1 MFVVDATA
9 VVPAPPERVF
19 ALVGSLAAASRWCGG
34 VCAARRPGRPRDPRG
49 TAGDSAVLVYTALG
63 QRFHV
68 VTRVVARVAPAAVTY
83 AGTAERCFDLTIRLT
98 LEPADGGTQ
107 LGYRTEL
114 SVHAPG
120 PLADHRAALCR
131 LFAQRVPRDLDRLA
145 SLVARAS
152 PGMPSDAAGTAAVSQ
167 AARAIR
173 AAGSRAG

>member
-34 VCAARRPGRPRDPRG
+34 VCAARHRDPRDPRG
-49 TAGDSAVLVYTALG
+49 SRGDSAILVYSALG

-68 VTRVVARVAPAAVTY
+68 AARVVARVAPAAVTY
-83 AGTAERCFDLTIRLT
+83 AGTAERCFDLTIRFT

-114 SVHAPG
+114 TVHSPG

-145 SLVARAS
+145 ALLARAS
-152 PGMPSDAAGTAAVSQ
+152 PRVPSDAAGAGAPSH
-167 AARAIR
+167 APRAIG
-173 AAGSRAG
+173 AAGSQAG